1 MNFSKPSEVIE
12 YAGELREAAS
22 NQRMEL
28 AYRSGIDMCYAEGVQ
43 WIQSGRA
50 LANGK
55 PGWGRDN
62 TNVTP
67 DSTSLRVVDNQTS
80 FFVQKVAAGT
90 HANSI
95 MVDGYPASMDSGVD
109 GAFQA
114 RVAEEAVNIEID
126 RSCLLAACQTA
137 NYCRAVT
144 GQWGIALSAR
154 MRSRSVAGGEVE
166 PDWDVRAF
174 DFDPTDL
181 ILDPYERN
189 RDLEKHEC
197 VVYESVW
204 TYKKLK
210 ETFGDRIKID
220 ENDMQT
226 VESICPVKCELN
238 KLSAGRIYSW
248 MAQYSKTKAAVV
260 QQVHVRDASGRFPTM
275 FVMVDIPKGDK
286 QVVNFDDPR
295 SPFAG
300 SGMPFQ
306 LIYGHRRTDVLW
318 GMGDVSMMRSDQ
330 DKINL
335 GETLFWRIIQKYA
348 HGRYFVDKR
357 FFGTNPNNE
366 EIARHFTNAVGKPI
380 VGDLSDKSRGIA
392 YPQADIAQPPP
403 PFLRETIERYA
414 DNMRKKSHKSEGNFG
429 EVKTHVGNEQFSR
442 AQDDA
447 AEVRDV
453 RIKEDTQA
461 VERLIGVLY
470 STTVRSIKEGN
481 PTTLA
486 ALTSKGIKQD
496 KLAALLVQDE
506 NNPSVTIKVAE
517 ASFRNRSHRQK
528 KIDLDNAAV
537 NQMIDPIDYRLALAR
552 DQQAPIAA
560 QDQTMADEAMKA
572 ARMCLVGV
580 PWQPRP
586 MGMYSRV
593 FLDEFRNATFDERA
607 TANPQIMGILMQAI
621 AQQQEV
627 DVQAQMRADPALR
640 AQKEQAQMQMEMQA
654 QQAAQQAQP
663 EQTDLGTMLAQLSG
677 AQQPET
683 AAA

>member
-1 MNFSKPSEVIE
+1 MNFGKPQDVLD
-12 YAGELREAAS
+12 YAAELREAAS
-22 NQRMEL
+22 TQRLEL
-28 AYRSGIDMCYAEGVQ
+28 AYRSGVDMCYAEGVQ
-43 WIQSGRA
+43 WIQQSRGSA
-50 LANGK
+50 SGK

-80 FFVQKVAAGT
+80 FHVQKVAAGT
-90 HANSI
+90 HPNSI
-95 MVDGYPASMDSGVD
+95 LVDGYPASMDSGVD

-114 RVAEEAVNIEID
+114 RVAEEAVNVEID
-126 RSCLLAACQTA
+126 RSGLLAACQTA

-154 MRSRSVAGGEVE
+154 LRTRSVSGGEPE
-166 PDWDVRAF
+166 PDWDIRAF

-189 RDLEKHEC
+189 RDLEQHEC
-197 VVYESVW
+197 VVYESLW

-210 ETFGDRIKID
+210 ATFGDRIKLD
-220 ENDMQT
+220 PEEMAT
-226 VESICPVKCELN
+226 VESLCPVKCELN

-248 MAQYSKTKAAVV
+248 MAQYSKTKAAVI
-260 QQVHVRDASGRFPTM
+260 QQVHVRDSSGRFPTM
-275 FVMVDIPKGDK
+275 FVIVDMPKGEK

-306 LIYGHRRTDVLW
+306 LLYGHRRTDVLW
-318 GMGDVSMMRSDQ
+318 GMGDVAMMRADQ

-348 HGRYFVDKR
+348 HGRYFVDRR
-357 FFGTNPNNE
+357 FFGTRPNDD
-366 EIARHFTNAVGKPI
+366 EIARQFTNAVGKPI
-380 VGDLSDKSRGIA
+380 IGDMGSKQNGVA
-392 YPQADIAQPPP
+392 YPQADTAQPPP
-403 PFLRETIERYA
+403 PFLRETLDRYT

-429 EVKTHVGNEQFSR
+429 EVKTHVGNEQFAR

-453 RIKEDTQA
+453 RIKEDTLA

-470 STTVRSIKEGN
+470 STTVRSVKEGN

-496 KLAALLVQDE
+496 KLAALVVQDE
-506 NNPSVTIKVAE
+506 SNPSVTIKVAE
-517 ASFRNRSHRQK
+517 ASFRNRSHRQR
-528 KIDLDNAAV
+528 KIDLDNAAL
-537 NQMIDPIDYRLALAR
+537 NKMIDPTDYRLALAR

-572 ARMCLVGV
+572 ARMILVGV

-586 MGMYSRV
+586 LGMYSRV
-593 FLDEFRNATFDERA
+593 FLDEFRNASFDERA
-607 TANPQIMGILMQAI
+607 QTNPQVMVLIQQAI
-621 AQQQEV
+621 AQQTET
-627 DVQAQMRADPALR
+627 DVQAQMQADPQLR
-640 AQKEQAQMQMEMQA
+640 AQQMQAEQQMAMQA
-654 QQAAQQAQP
+654 QQAQSQAQP
-663 EQTDLGTMLAQLSG
+663 ENTDVGTLLKQLSG
-677 AQQPET
+677 QAPQEQ
-683 AAA
+683 AA